1 MQKNNP
7 QMNYYNFG
15 FLIRANNR
23 PISIN
28 VVAISIESAS
38 ADVRQ
43 AYGED
48 VEIITI
54 SCNYS

>member
-1 MQKNNP
+1 
-7 QMNYYNFG
+7 MNYYNFG